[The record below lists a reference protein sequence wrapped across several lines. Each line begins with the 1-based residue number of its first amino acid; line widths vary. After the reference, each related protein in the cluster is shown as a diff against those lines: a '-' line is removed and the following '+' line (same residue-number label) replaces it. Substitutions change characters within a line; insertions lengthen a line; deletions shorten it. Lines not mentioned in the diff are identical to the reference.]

1 MKSDFWW
8 VFKFFFIL
16 VLYWLKMLHM
26 VFCFSFLTYAVNSPP
41 RDSLVFNSNTLYIY
55 ACYFFFFFSF
65 WGLLL
70 GLLAKG
76 PFFFAAVVFFAEQ

>member
-26 VFCFSFLTYAVNSPP
+26 VFCFSFLTYAVNSP
-41 RDSLVFNSNTLYIY
+41 LEIALCLIVTLYTY
-55 ACYFFFFFSF
+55 MHVFFSF